1 MGRFSLRP
9 IHLAVVLALVAHLAF
24 IGGLLA
30 YAKKHA
36 GNEEDKLRIVS
47 TVELVDSIQL
57 PPRPRPVIKTP
68 KKSSSSMAV
77 NPTVFTSNP
86 GKPGKPGKPG
96 WAGPPTDSK
105 KPGASGKPGWSG
117 RSGLK
122 TAIDPDMPKLGVGAF
137 GEAGYP
143 TGHGYGKD
151 GDKFGKHSGFGPD
164 GEGGE
169 GGAGGWGEGGE
180 GGEGG
185 GMLIANLI
193 AVLNSDYSVTLYND
207 SIASEN
213 SFDALG
219 MKRLGKNPSY
229 PYFQIGLAHQFSL
242 TAVNNTK
249 EAIDFYADGN
259 PYGRAGENMS
269 FPPDYYTGQGKIWSP
284 YLWRDLR
291 PGEHRYVDGLSL
303 GGYMKFHFIG
313 ANTDSTFMLMVH

>member
-9 IHLAVVLALVAHLAF
+9 IHLAVVLALVCHLAF
-24 IGGLLA
+24 IGGLLI
-30 YAKKHA
+30 YGKKHA
-36 GNEEDKLRIVS
+36 DENEDKLRIVS

-57 PPRPRPVIKTP
+57 PPRPKPVVQT
-68 KKSSSSMAV
+68 KKSASTATTT
-77 NPTVFTSNP
+77 PTVFTANP

-193 AVLNSDYSVTLYND
+193 AVLNSDHTITLYNEELD
-207 SIASEN
+207 PKY

-219 MKRLGKNPSY
+219 IKRLAKGY

-249 EAIDFYADGN
+249 SEADFYADGN
-259 PYGRAGENMS
+259 PYGKAGENIS
-269 FPPDYYTGQGKIWSP
+269 LPPEAYVGNAKIWSP

-291 PGEHRYVDGLSL
+291 PGESRYVDGLHL
-303 GGYMKFHFIG
+303 GGYMKFHFVSGG
-313 ANTDSTFMLMVH
+313 ADSTFMLMVH